1 LGKDSKEDLSRK
13 ISSGVI
19 MAKLQCKQMDSKELI
34 QCTFNLTRT
43 ELAIFLYLLKTK
55 ACIPSSE
62 IADKIELDRTTVQ
75 KAMKN
80 LLVKDIVL
88 RRQNNLDSGG
98 FVFLYCVK
106 KQPELKEQ
114 MQEIIN
120 TWKESVDSQLETLFE
135 EK

>member
-1 LGKDSKEDLSRK
+1 
-13 ISSGVI
+13 

-34 QCTFNLTRT
+34 RCTFGLTKT

-62 IADKIELDRTTVQ
+62 IADKIGLDRTTVQ
-75 KAMKN
+75 KSMKN
-80 LLVKDIVL
+80 LLNKDIVL

-106 KQPELKEQ
+106 KQLDLKAQ
-114 MQEIIN
+114 MQEIVD
-120 TWKESVDSQLETLFE
+120 TWKDGVDSQLKTLFE
-135 EK
+135 ENN